1 MTAWTDAVTA
11 AFEEGRKTNPNFSLK
26 QAMMKAKKTYKK
38 GKTAKKRG
46 GVMNP
51 LSPAALVENNK
62 APVPPVI
69 KGGKKNK
76 STKKNKSSKRGKK

>member
-46 GVMNP
+46 GAMIP
-51 LSPAALVENNK
+51 LSPNEVMQ
-62 APVPPVI
+62 
-69 KGGKKNK
+69 GGKKNK

>member
-1 MTAWTDAVTA
+1 MTAWTDAVSA
-11 AFEEGRKTNPNFSLK
+11 EFKEGRKTNPNFSLK

-38 GKTAKKRG
+38 GKTAKMRG
-46 GVMNP
+46 GKSAE
-51 LSPAALVENNK
+51 LSPALVENNK
-62 APVPPVI
+62 APVPPVM

>member
-1 MTAWTDAVTA
+1 MTAWTDAVSA
-11 AFEEGRKTNPNFSLK
+11 EFKEGRKTNPNFSLK

-46 GVMNP
+46 GAVIP
-51 LSPAALVENNK
+51 LSPGSVENHK
-62 APVPPVI
+62 APVAPVM

-76 STKKNKSSKRGKK
+76 SIKKNKSSKKGKK